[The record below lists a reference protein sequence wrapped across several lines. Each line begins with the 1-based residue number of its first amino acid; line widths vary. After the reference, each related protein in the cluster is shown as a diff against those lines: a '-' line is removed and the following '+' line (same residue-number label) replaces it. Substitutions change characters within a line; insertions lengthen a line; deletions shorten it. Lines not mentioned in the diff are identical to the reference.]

1 LLTVAPKDKD
11 KIRGRKVHLHL
22 TKLSKEAYEI
32 GLLPS
37 WIPDRYFLMVEEK
50 EEEEK
55 ERTVFKD
62 SFAMEIEE
70 RERLELATKK
80 AACLLLLL
88 VQGASGTLYLS
99 PVTDREAEPGDIIIA
114 NKPFY
119 SYKKRGFSI
128 KDLVEHKDIGHA
140 WMFDHVSFT
149 ESEIE
154 KLVKYLMEEHDPPAL
169 IKVEQEG
176 EEGGGGEET
185 RYEITDQSL
194 AEIVGCCGHM
204 LFAAQER
211 TLYKWRYIEG
221 PYPET
226 GELNW
231 YGLVFGR
238 IKALDL
244 FEEVKKTRQS
254 QKEEEKTTT
263 DAAAS
268 IEHAK
273 KDIEA
278 FDESIDK
285 LYKEIMDPKYS
296 DIRNTYYP
304 ALVKG
309 LLELAYPQFSRKNI
323 KELQKPKQQKK

>member
-1 LLTVAPKDKD
+1 LLTPAPKD
-11 KIRGRKVHLHL
+11 KIRGRKVPLHL
-22 TKLSKEAYEI
+22 TKLSREAYEI
-32 GLLPS
+32 GLMPS
-37 WIPDRYFLMVEEK
+37 WIPDRYFLVMEEK
-50 EEEEK
+50 EEEER
-55 ERTVFKD
+55 ERTVFKN
-62 SFAMEIEE
+62 SFAMGIEE

-80 AACLLLLL
+80 AACLLLLS

-99 PVTDREAEPGDIIIA
+99 PVTDREVKKGDIIIR

-119 SYKKRGFSI
+119 GYKKRGFSI

-140 WMFDHVSFT
+140 WMFDYVSFT

-169 IKVEQEG
+169 IKVEQE
-176 EEGGGGEET
+176 EEGEGGEET
-185 RYEITDQSL
+185 RYEIADQSL

-244 FEEVKKTRQS
+244 FEEAKKTRRS
-254 QKEEEKTTT
+254 QKEKEKKTTDD
-263 DAAAS
+263 DAV
-268 IEHAK
+268 EHAK
-273 KDIEA
+273 KYIEK
-278 FDESIDK
+278 FDTSIDK

-296 DIRNTYYP
+296 DTRNTYYP

-323 KELQKPKQQKK
+323 EELQKQKQQK

>member
-1 LLTVAPKDKD
+1 LLTAAPKD
-11 KIRGRKVHLHL
+11 KIRGKKVPLRL
-22 TKLSKEAYEI
+22 TELSREAYEI

-37 WIPDRYFLMVEEK
+37 WIPDRYFLVMEEK
-50 EEEEK
+50 EEEER
-55 ERTVFKD
+55 ERTVFKN
-62 SFAMEIEE
+62 SFAMGEEKE

-99 PVTDREAEPGDIIIA
+99 PVTDREVEKGDIIIR

-119 SYKKRGFSI
+119 GYKKRGFSI
-128 KDLVEHKDIGHA
+128 KDLVEHKDVGHA
-140 WMFDHVSFT
+140 WMFDYVSFT

-176 EEGGGGEET
+176 EEEGGEET

-278 FDESIDK
+278 FDESIAK
-285 LYKEIMDPKYS
+285 LYEEIMDSKYS
-296 DIRNTYYP
+296 GIRNTYYP

-323 KELQKPKQQKK
+323 KELQKRKQQKK